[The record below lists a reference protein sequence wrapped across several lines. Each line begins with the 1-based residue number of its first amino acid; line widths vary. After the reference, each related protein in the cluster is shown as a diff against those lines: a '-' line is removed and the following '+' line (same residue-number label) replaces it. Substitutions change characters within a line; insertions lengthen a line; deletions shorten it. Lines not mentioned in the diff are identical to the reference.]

1 MDENR
6 QITSS
11 QSDEL
16 DLLNVVSKASSFL
29 QKFGK
34 IIIFFSIGGLLLGIA
49 FYLLLPKQ
57 YESKL
62 ILHSSILTNE
72 EEIEIIKTWNDL
84 LGKREYAFLSSAM
97 NVSPS
102 LLERVTKISATE
114 IQKLYSE
121 KNPNGFI
128 VNVIVLDTA
137 ILDDLEDGIIHGL
150 ENSYYVKERVETK
163 KANLNDLISKVS
175 QEITNLDST
184 KKTVTNIIT
193 NKNKSTSS
201 LLIDVSGINSEWIDL
216 NEKLLD
222 YKEELKF
229 IGAVQVLQSFNKS
242 NKSEDPKISKS
253 LFFGFAFGAFLGY
266 LIALY
271 KHAHI
276 SLQNRSM
283 KQVN

>member
-1 MDENR
+1 MDERR

-16 DLLNVVSKASSFL
+16 DLLNLVRKAWFFF

-34 IIIFFSIGGLLLGIA
+34 TIIFFSIGGFVLGIA

-72 EEIEIIKTWNDL
+72 EEIEIIKTWSDL
-84 LGKREYAFLSSAM
+84 LGKGEYASLANTW
-97 NVSPS
+97 NVSQS
-102 LLERVTKISATE
+102 LLSGVFEISARE

-128 VNVIVLDTA
+128 VNVMVLDTA
-137 ILDDLEDGIIHGL
+137 ILKNLQDGIIYGL

-163 KANLNDLISKVS
+163 KENLNDLISKVT

-184 KKTVTNIIT
+184 KKTVTDIIR
-193 NKNKSTSS
+193 NKNTSTSS
-201 LLIDVSGINSEWIDL
+201 LLIDVSGINSEWVEL

-242 NKSEDPKISKS
+242 SKPEEPKILKS
-253 LFFGFAFGAFLGY
+253 LFFGLAFGAFLGY

-271 KHAHI
+271 KNLRLSI
-276 SLQNRSM
+276 QSRSAD
-283 KQVN
+283 QD